1 MNNLE
6 NLSHV
11 FSGLDPWI
19 GEVPQ
24 GNRVNFLG
32 VLTSLD
38 YFSDPSAHFDD
49 VDRICAGS
57 YGRGRASRS
66 ELATAEQTETTSQRR
81 RQFAAPGRWQRA
93 LCGSRCPLTCDSRR
107 KSRIDSAENSVLGFE
122 STQCGFE

>member
-6 NLSHV
+6 NLFHV

-49 VDRICAGS
+49 VDRIRAGS
-57 YGRGRASRS
+57 YQASTRLPEFS
-66 ELATAEQTETTSQRR
+66 DGEAY
-81 RQFAAPGRWQRA
+81 
-93 LCGSRCPLTCDSRR
+93 
-107 KSRIDSAENSVLGFE
+107 FE
-122 STQCGFE
+122 

>member
-49 VDRICAGS
+49 VDRIRAGS
-57 YGRGRASRS
+57 YQASTRLPEFS
-66 ELATAEQTETTSQRR
+66 DGEAYFEWIDLYDGET
-81 RQFAAPGRWQRA
+81 G
-93 LCGSRCPLTCDSRR
+93 
-107 KSRIDSAENSVLGFE
+107 
-122 STQCGFE
+122 